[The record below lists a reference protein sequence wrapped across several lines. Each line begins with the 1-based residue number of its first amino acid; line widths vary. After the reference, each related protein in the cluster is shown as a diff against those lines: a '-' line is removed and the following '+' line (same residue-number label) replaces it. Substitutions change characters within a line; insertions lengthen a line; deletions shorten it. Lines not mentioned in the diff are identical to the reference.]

1 MSDLLTLDGSYGE
14 GGGQVI
20 RTSVALAA
28 ITGRPV
34 EIHNVRGN
42 RSKPGLQAQH
52 LTAVRAAAE
61 ICGARLKGDA
71 LGSIY
76 LSFEPTKKPE
86 AGEFRFDIGTA
97 GASTLVLQ
105 TVLAPLA
112 VAGGESRVTV
122 TGGTHNPMAPTVDY
136 LEHVV
141 LPAYARM
148 GLQSQLDMTAA
159 GFFPKGGGTVN
170 LRFALPDGFQGID
183 LLNRGQIRKTIGV
196 ITTAELPDSVG
207 DRGERALWPFLPAQ
221 TRVLKVRKPSKGA
234 GAASF
239 VGIQAEGGYAGF
251 TGLGAK
257 GKPME
262 RVSQEAGSAYQEW
275 LETDAAV
282 DEHLADQLVI
292 PAILAQGPSAWRTS
306 EVTEH
311 LRTMAWL
318 VPQFLPVQVKIEE
331 DGVVRVS
338 R

>member
-28 ITGRPV
+28 ITGRPL

-42 RSKPGLQAQH
+42 RAKPGLQAQH
-52 LTAVRAAAE
+52 LTAVRAAGE
-61 ICGARLKGDA
+61 ICGARIKGDA
-71 LGSIY
+71 VGSIY

-86 AGEFRFDIGTA
+86 AGEFHFDIGTA
-97 GASTLVLQ
+97 GSATLVLQ
-105 TVLAPLA
+105 TLIAPLA
-112 VAGGESRVTV
+112 VASGESRVTV
-122 TGGTHNPMAPTVDY
+122 TGGTHNPMAPSVDY

-148 GLQSQLDMTAA
+148 GLQSRMEWPKA
-159 GFFPKGGGTVN
+159 GFFPRGGGEVS
-170 LRFALPDGFQGID
+170 LRFSLADEFQGID
-183 LLNRGQIRKTIGV
+183 LSGRGEIRKTLAA
-196 ITTAELPDSVG
+196 ITTAELPDTVG
-207 DRGERALWPFLPAQ
+207 DRGSRALWPFLPAQ
-221 TRVLKVRKPSKGA
+221 TPVEVNRKPSKGA

-239 VGIQAEGGYAGF
+239 IGVHAENGFAGF
-251 TGLGAK
+251 VGLGAK

-262 RVSQEAGSAYQEW
+262 RVSEEAGDAYREW
-275 LETDAAV
+275 LETGAAV

-292 PAILAQGPSAWRTS
+292 PAILANGPSAWRPS

-318 VPQFLPVQVKIEE
+318 VPQLLPVDVKIGP